1 MKSKENFLTSH
12 LREAN
17 LVSGQP
23 KPSDTINNS
32 GLGNIKRWLCGI
44 PPFLGAQRFL
54 LFGTEFHSVALERK
68 HTKIWKTMDDPEK
81 FQINGMH
88 KSLMQCKIFTDN
100 HPGAIIEKLWK
111 RNNIMDIWGMH
122 GTIDLYK
129 KRTGRRIV
137 IDLKTTSETTEEGF
151 IKKAIKLSYPRQG
164 VVYEL
169 LPDAKP
175 ADEVYFIGISKM
187 NIGTPEKPIFPHFI
201 FDLNNYA
208 KEKRYAQN
216 EAEFLLT
223 FFSKYGLPIER
234 KSNKT
239 G

>member
-1 MKSKENFLTSH
+1 MTNH
-12 LREAN
+12 LIEEK
-17 LVSGQP
+17 LVSGPP
-23 KPSDTINNS
+23 KQNETINNS

-54 LFGTEFHSVALERK
+54 LFGTEFHSTALEKK
-68 HTKIWKTMDDPEK
+68 HTKIWKTMGPDER

-88 KSLMQCKIFTDN
+88 KSLMQCKVFTDN
-100 HPGAIIEKLWK
+100 HPGSIVEKLWK
-111 RNNIMDIWGMH
+111 RKDVMGICGMH

-129 KRTGRRIV
+129 KKAGKRIV

-151 IKKAIKLSYPRQG
+151 IKKSIKLGYPRQG

-169 LPDAKP
+169 LPDVKP

-187 NIGTPEKPIFPHFI
+187 NTGTPEKPIFPHFI
-201 FDLNNYA
+201 FDLNNYE
-208 KEKRYAQN
+208 KEKTYAQQ
-216 EAEFLLT
+216 EAEFLLS

-234 KSNKT
+234 KPNFKS
-239 G
+239 